1 MLPSGLDKPD
11 RFVSP
16 DDIRSLFNGL
26 GLYEKATTGQLD
38 QEVYDE
44 YATPERA
51 GQLRGTVTQIVIY
64 YERLPSGARR
74 PVALVSHYMQPDG
87 QLGASGKPDPKWLR
101 LPNHTII
108 AVK

>member
-74 PVALVSHYMQPDG
+74 PVLSCPTICNRMASLGQAVSQTRNGCAY
-87 QLGASGKPDPKWLR
+87 L
-101 LPNHTII
+101 II
-108 AVK
+108 PLSQ